1 MHRGVIDI
9 GNTRIKAA
17 AFNSIGELIRKQ
29 YFDDLN
35 TCYQWFKQENIRSV
49 IVSSVAQA
57 STDQVEGF
65 EIHHLSY
72 LSKLPFNNQYESK
85 ETLGVDRIA
94 ALAAAATQF
103 PKQASLIFDIGTCM
117 TIDFL
122 DSELNYRGGN
132 ISPGIELRLKAMH
145 QMTGR
150 LPLVNANEAVG
161 NMGNSTRQAMANGV
175 LVGMQHE
182 IEGYINNYVSKYPN
196 LQIILCGG
204 DYTHFDIPSK
214 YKIFANE
221 NFVLEGL
228 HALLL
233 LNEK

>member
-1 MHRGVIDI
+1 MHRGVVDI

-17 AFNSIGELIRKQ
+17 AFNSNGELIGKE

-35 TCYQWFKQENIRSV
+35 SCYHWFVQENTQNI
-49 IVSSVAQA
+49 IVSSVAQVP
-57 STDQVEGF
+57 TEQLEELKV
-65 EIHHLSY
+65 HYLSY
-72 LSKLPFNNQYESK
+72 LSNLPFKNHYTSK
-85 ETLGVDRIA
+85 DTLGVDRIA

-122 DSELNYRGGN
+122 DPELNYYGGN
-132 ISPGIELRLKAMH
+132 ISPGIDMRLKAMH

-150 LPLVNANEAVG
+150 LPLVDLSEAAG
-161 NMGNSTRQAMANGV
+161 EMGNSTKQAIANGV
-175 LVGMQHE
+175 LIGMQHE
-182 IEGYINNYVSKYPN
+182 IEGYINAYLGKHPN
-196 LQIILCGG
+196 LQIVLCGG
-204 DYTHFDIPSK
+204 DYAHFDIPPK

>member
-17 AFNSIGELIRKQ
+17 AFNSNGELIRKQ

-57 STDQVEGF
+57 SSDQVEGF
-65 EIHHLSY
+65 EIHNLSY
-72 LSKLPFNNQYESK
+72 LSALPFNNHYESK

-122 DSELNYRGGN
+122 DPELNYRGGN
-132 ISPGIELRLKAMH
+132 ISPGIELHLKAMH

-150 LPLVNANEAVG
+150 LPLVNVNEAFG
-161 NMGNSTRQAMANGV
+161 EMGNSTRQAMANGV
-175 LVGMQHE
+175 LIGMQHE
-182 IEGYINNYVSKYPN
+182 IEGYINNYISKDPD

-204 DYTHFDIPSK
+204 DYTHFVIPSK

>member
-9 GNTRIKAA
+9 GNTRTKAA
-17 AFNSIGELIRKQ
+17 IFNSKGELMKKQ
-29 YFDDLN
+29 IFSDLSF
-35 TCYQWFKQENIRSV
+35 CYQWFKQENIHSV

-57 STDQVEGF
+57 TTNQVEGF
-65 EIHHLSY
+65 EIHNLSY
-72 LSKLPFNNQYESK
+72 LSKLPFTNHYESK

-103 PKQASLIFDIGTCM
+103 PNQASLIFDIGTCM

-122 DSELNYRGGN
+122 DPEMNYNGGN

-150 LPLVNANEAVG
+150 LPLVDYREASG
-161 NMGNSTRQAMANGV
+161 EMGNSTRQAMANGV
-175 LVGMQHE
+175 LIGMQHE
-182 IEGYINNYVSKYPN
+182 IEGYINAYFTKYPN

-204 DYTHFDIPSK
+204 DYPHFVIPSK

>member
-17 AFNSIGELIRKQ
+17 VFSSEGELVKKQ
-29 YFDDLN
+29 YFNELN
-35 TCYQWFKQENIRSV
+35 LCYQWLRQENIHSI
-49 IVSSVAQA
+49 IVSSVAQGI
-57 STDQVEGF
+57 TEEVDGF
-65 EIHHLSY
+65 EIHSLSY
-72 LSKLPFNNQYESK
+72 LSKLPFKNLYLSM

-103 PKQASLIFDIGTCM
+103 PNQACLIFDIGTCM

-122 DSELNYRGGN
+122 DPELNYYGGN
-132 ISPGIELRLKAMH
+132 ISPGADLRLKAMH

-150 LPLVNANEAVG
+150 LPLVDLSEAAG
-161 NMGNSTRQAMANGV
+161 EMGNNTKQGMANGV
-175 LVGMQHE
+175 LIGMKHE
-182 IEGYINNYVSKYPN
+182 IEGYIETYIEKYPN

-204 DYTHFDIPSK
+204 DHVHFVIPSK

>member
-17 AFNSIGELIRKQ
+17 AFNSTGELIRKQ

-35 TCYQWFKQENIRSV
+35 ACYQWFKQENIRSV

-65 EIHHLSY
+65 EIHNLSY
-72 LSKLPFNNQYESK
+72 LSALPFNNHYESK

-103 PKQASLIFDIGTCM
+103 PNQASLIFDIGTCM

-122 DSELNYRGGN
+122 DRELNYSGGN

-150 LPLVNANEAVG
+150 LPLVNVNEAFG
-161 NMGNSTRQAMANGV
+161 EMGNSTRQAMANGV
-175 LVGMQHE
+175 LIGMQHE
-182 IEGYINNYVSKYPN
+182 IEGYINNYISKYPD

-204 DYTHFDIPSK
+204 DYTHFVIPSK

>member
-17 AFNSIGELIRKQ
+17 VFSSEGELVNKQ
-29 YFDDLN
+29 YFNDLSS
-35 TCYQWFKQENIRSV
+35 CYQWLKQENIYSV
-49 IVSSVAQA
+49 IVSSVAQG
-57 STDQVEGF
+57 STEEVEGF
-65 EIHHLSY
+65 EIHSLSY
-72 LSKLPFNNQYESK
+72 LSKLPFKNQYLSK

-103 PKQASLIFDIGTCM
+103 PNQACLIFDIGTCM

-122 DSELNYRGGN
+122 DPELNYYGGN
-132 ISPGIELRLKAMH
+132 ISPGIDLRLKAMH

-150 LPLVNANEAVG
+150 LPLIDLKDANFT
-161 NMGNSTRQAMANGV
+161 MGSNTKEAMANGV
-175 LVGMQHE
+175 LLGMQYE
-182 IEGYINNYVSKYPN
+182 IEGYIQTFTEKYPN
-196 LQIILCGG
+196 LQTVLCGG
-204 DYTHFDIPSK
+204 DHPHFVIPSK

>member
-17 AFNSIGELIRKQ
+17 VFNSNGELMQKQ
-29 YFDDLN
+29 YFDALSV
-35 TCYQWFKQENIRSV
+35 CFEWLKKENIQNV
-49 IVSSVAQA
+49 IVSSVAQYTA
-57 STDQVEGF
+57 EKLEGF
-65 EIHHLSY
+65 NIHNLSY
-72 LSKLPFNNQYESK
+72 LSKLPFKNHYLSK

-103 PKQASLIFDIGTCM
+103 PNQACLIFDIGTCM

-122 DSELNYRGGN
+122 DPELSYNGGN

-150 LPLVNANEAVG
+150 LPLVNLNEAAG
-161 NMGNSTRQAMANGV
+161 EMGRSTRQAMANGV
-175 LVGMQHE
+175 LTGMQHE
-182 IEGYINNYVSKYPN
+182 IEGYINNYISKYLD